1 MQGEGLKVGGKGMK
15 GFYGEPSEGK
25 EGIVGGVAKALV
37 KELTGKQG
45 EIVETKIVSDEGY
58 DPERNNVEWE
68 KVKVNVTQ
76 VKGGAREGL
85 YFVTLEGGG
94 LFETLKD
101 RYFEKAKEAKEFGE
115 NHIKEIKDQSQY
127 LSTQHSIEITPE
139 LRAAVEKGQP
149 LFKEAEAQYRIE
161 SGKNI
166 IEAIKDF
173 DGSPRATV
181 ALTHEIMHP
190 TVVSIIDGAKE
201 GNEVG
206 AKHTKTIVD
215 EYNKATGKNITQE
228 QLIDGNDKFKEGTTT
243 KEYRAVQEF
252 IAKAWE
258 RYHREGGKG
267 FSEGFQKVLD

>member
-1 MQGEGLKVGGKGMK
+1 M
-15 GFYGEPSEGK
+15 
-25 EGIVGGVAKALV
+25 
-37 KELTGKQG
+37 TGK
-45 EIVETKIVSDEGY
+45 
-58 DPERNNVEWE
+58 
-68 KVKVNVTQ
+68 
-76 VKGGAREGL
+76 
-85 YFVTLEGGG
+85 
-94 LFETLKD
+94 
-101 RYFEKAKEAKEFGE
+101 
-115 NHIKEIKDQSQY
+115 
-127 LSTQHSIEITPE
+127 
-139 LRAAVEKGQP
+139 P

-206 AKHTKTIVD
+206 LKHTKTIVD

-228 QLIDGNDKFKEGTTT
+228 QLIEGNDKFKEGTTT

-258 RYHREGGKG
+258 KCRKRNCNR
-267 FSEGFQKVLD
+267 QKKNCNL

>member
-1 MQGEGLKVGGKGMK
+1 M
-15 GFYGEPSEGK
+15 
-25 EGIVGGVAKALV
+25 
-37 KELTGKQG
+37 T
-45 EIVETKIVSDEGY
+45 
-58 DPERNNVEWE
+58 
-68 KVKVNVTQ
+68 
-76 VKGGAREGL
+76 
-85 YFVTLEGGG
+85 
-94 LFETLKD
+94 
-101 RYFEKAKEAKEFGE
+101 
-115 NHIKEIKDQSQY
+115 
-127 LSTQHSIEITPE
+127 TQHSIEITPE
-139 LRAAVEKGQP
+139 LKAAVEKGQP

-228 QLIDGNDKFKEGTTT
+228 QLIEGNDKFKEGTTT
-243 KEYRAVQEF
+243 KEYRNVQEF
-252 IAKAWE
+252 IAV
-258 RYHREGGKG
+258 
-267 FSEGFQKVLD
+267 S